1 MTIITIT
8 MNKERFISELRSTKH
23 YKPILQLYKTES
35 DGMIWK
41 KHRCTAGDIGV
52 EKAQK
57 LFFVDKTVIF

>member
-35 DGMIWK
+35 DGMI
-41 KHRCTAGDIGV
+41 
-52 EKAQK
+52 
-57 LFFVDKTVIF
+57 